1 MGLVD
6 KAEGAKL
13 RRTVAALTFLLSDAL
28 KDDEPLED
36 EETTQALRS

>member
-13 RRTVAALTFLLSDAL
+13 RRTVAALTFCHSFFPTL
-28 KDDEPLED
+28 
-36 EETTQALRS
+36 